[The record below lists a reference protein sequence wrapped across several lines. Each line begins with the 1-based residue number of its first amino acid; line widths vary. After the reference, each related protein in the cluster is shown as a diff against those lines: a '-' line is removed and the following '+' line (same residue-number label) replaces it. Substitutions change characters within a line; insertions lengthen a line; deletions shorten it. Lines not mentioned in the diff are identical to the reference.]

1 MADAPA
7 AAVRAVSAAIL
18 VNLVAVLSLF
28 LTGAMSVQ
36 IGASMGVSA
45 VRVGMLA
52 SVFAAA
58 TVAGSAPLGRMVGR
72 WGIRRSLTVSA
83 LVAATGGVLA
93 ALAANPWMLAGALLL
108 AGFGNALGQPA
119 GNALVASHVAE
130 RRFGIGFA
138 IKQSAIP
145 LATTVA
151 GLAVPLIALT
161 VGWRWA
167 YAASGVVAAAAVFI
181 VPPDAPAVPGRSESA
196 VPSGAV
202 RQLWMLALGMTSAVV
217 AASSIGSLGAAGA
230 VAAGLSPAAAGLL
243 IAAGGVAGLA
253 VRLAAGA
260 SADRWH
266 FDSLHAVALL
276 TAVGAVGWLLMAVGA
291 GAAGDAGI
299 FVVGLVVANAFGW
312 GWPGLLHLAVARR
325 FPTATAAASGVT
337 MTGVALGLVVGPTLL
352 GSVTS
357 TAGWGWAWATA
368 ALAALIGSA
377 AAYRASGR
385 LPHQPPSAEAASA
398 FNGAGRA

>member
-1 MADAPA
+1 
-7 AAVRAVSAAIL
+7 
-18 VNLVAVLSLF
+18 
-28 LTGAMSVQ
+28 
-36 IGASMGVSA
+36 
-45 VRVGMLA
+45 
-52 SVFAAA
+52 
-58 TVAGSAPLGRMVGR
+58 
-72 WGIRRSLTVSA
+72 
-83 LVAATGGVLA
+83 
-93 ALAANPWMLAGALLL
+93 MLAGALLL
-108 AGFGNALGQPA
+108 AGFGNALRQPA

-167 YAASGVVAAAAVFI
+167 YAASGVVAAAASVHRAARCTGGARS
-181 VPPDAPAVPGRSESA
+181 VRVGGPLGCGAAV
-196 VPSGAV
+196 
-202 RQLWMLALGMTSAVV
+202 WMLALGMTSAVV
-217 AASSIGSLGAAGA
+217 AASSIGSLGAAEA

-243 IAAGGVAGLA
+243 IAAGGVAELA

-291 GAAGDAGI
+291 GRP
-299 FVVGLVVANAFGW
+299 VMPESSWSGLVVGQCVRL
-312 GWPGLLHLAVARR
+312 GLARTAASR
-325 FPTATAAASGVT
+325 GCPALSTATAAASGVT
-337 MTGVALGLVVGPTLL
+337 MTGVVVGAGGGSDALGQRHLDGRV
-352 GSVTS
+352 
-357 TAGWGWAWATA
+357 GWAWATA

-377 AAYRASGR
+377 AACRASGR
-385 LPHQPPSAEAASA
+385 LPHQPPSAEAAARSTARVGHSGIPAAKSMSRCTTDSCSA
-398 FNGAGRA
+398 SVSHPRRR